1 MNHFISDHGILI
13 IKEIKQRLLSVR
25 LLLLP
30 SSFRWNNKNTIM
42 MCLEDN
48 LLFVFPRRE
57 QGEDICQHITPLQYN
72 TNRAGVKVWWGI
84 CGIHYCT
91 LEQSE
96 KWGNLCGYLH
106 PRSWGWAEGESGGGR
121 GGENPRVQAARRL
134 GRRGDCWMGRAGGG
148 SPALALM
155 HCCCI

>member
-1 MNHFISDHGILI
+1 M
-13 IKEIKQRLLSVR
+13 
-25 LLLLP
+25 
-30 SSFRWNNKNTIM
+30 
-42 MCLEDN
+42 
-48 LLFVFPRRE
+48 LFVFPRRE
-57 QGEDICQHITPLQYN
+57 QGEDICQHISPLQYN

-121 GGENPRVQAARRL
+121 GGGNPRVQAARRL

-155 HCCCI
+155 HCCCIWVGDLSENETDKKKRKKKKNRKKRWRRRRKGEQKKNNTKVK